1 MNRDQYIQMRKTG
14 QYDFGLLYQYYI
26 EKRNNDKALIPFQV
40 FQQTF
45 NMYFQM
51 NGGVIVESL
60 DRDFMVQKIE
70 NEQGNLIYI
79 N

>member
-1 MNRDQYIQMRKTG
+1 MRKTG

-26 EKRNNDKALIPFQV
+26 EKRDNDKALIPFQV

-51 NGGVIVESL
+51 NGGVIIENL

-70 NEQGNLIYI
+70 NQEGNLIYI

>member
-1 MNRDQYIQMRKTG
+1 MRKTG

-26 EKRNNDKALIPFQV
+26 EKRDNDKALIPFQI

-51 NGGVIVESL
+51 NGGIIVESL
-60 DRDFMVQKIE
+60 DKDFMVQKIE

>member
-1 MNRDQYIQMRKTG
+1 MRKTG

-26 EKRNNDKALIPFQV
+26 EKRDNDKALIPFQV

-60 DRDFMVQKIE
+60 DKDFMVQKIE